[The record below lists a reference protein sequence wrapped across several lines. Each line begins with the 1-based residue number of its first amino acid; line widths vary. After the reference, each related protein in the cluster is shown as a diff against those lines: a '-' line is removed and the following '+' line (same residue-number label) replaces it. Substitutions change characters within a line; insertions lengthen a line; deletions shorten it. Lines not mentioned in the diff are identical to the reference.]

1 MRCNKKLTK
10 TAIPIPLLLF
20 LIKYFRRYDMTFLR
34 SHANNTWQKTMIKY
48 SCYIYMYVLS

>member
-34 SHANNTWQKTMIKY
+34 SHANNTWQKTMI
-48 SCYIYMYVLS
+48 STAVIYVCMYL